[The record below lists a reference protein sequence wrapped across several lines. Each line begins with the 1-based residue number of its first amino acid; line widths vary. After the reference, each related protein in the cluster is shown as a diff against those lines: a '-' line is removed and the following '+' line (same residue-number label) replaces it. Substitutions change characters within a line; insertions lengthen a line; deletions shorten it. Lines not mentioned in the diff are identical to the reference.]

1 MENKSKCLLVEPYE
15 LPKEIIIDNTL
26 ETKKI
31 LWWNIECAYLRNDN
45 DVILICNMD
54 SKNNG
59 IKLNRDIGHDLIT
72 DPFLIVGDNY
82 WNSEFKSLSDE
93 QIIKYKMRVDKSSI
107 IETKNKIK
115 AILFNKNEKEMEME
129 R

>member
-1 MENKSKCLLVEPYE
+1 MENKSKCLL
-15 LPKEIIIDNTL
+15 
-26 ETKKI
+26 
-31 LWWNIECAYLRNDN
+31 
-45 DVILICNMD
+45 VILICNMD

-93 QIIKYKMRVDKSSI
+93 QILKYKMRVDKSSI